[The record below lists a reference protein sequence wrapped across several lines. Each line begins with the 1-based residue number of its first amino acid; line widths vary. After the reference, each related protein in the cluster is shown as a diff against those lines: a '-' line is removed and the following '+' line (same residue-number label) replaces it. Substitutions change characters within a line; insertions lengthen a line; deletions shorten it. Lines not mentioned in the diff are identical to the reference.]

1 MLEEYWAEVC
11 KVLKQ
16 EMSSFA
22 FDTWI
27 TPIIPISMDDT
38 NVVLKTK
45 TPYHRQNIY
54 DKYFQ
59 LLQEVFNHVAGKV
72 YNISIL
78 SDEEKEDTKT
88 TIKINNAPKD
98 KNGILNPKYTF
109 NTFVIGKSNELAHA
123 AALATAE
130 NPGNAYNPLF
140 LYGGV
145 GLGKTHLMHAIGNYV
160 LTQNENAKVLYITTE
175 KFTNELIQSIQNN
188 QTEEFRSKY
197 RNIDVLLID
206 DIQFLMSKER
216 SQEEFFHT
224 FNELYENHKQIV
236 ICSDRPPKDINPLED
251 RLKSRFEWGLIA
263 DIGKPDYET
272 RYAILRKKSELEHI
286 NIDEA
291 ILSTIALKVESNIRE
306 LEGILNKIIA
316 LASLTNSEITM
327 QLAENAISDLHHSQE
342 KVINIDYIQNMVA
355 KYYNLSQNDFKIK
368 RRSGDI
374 AYPRQI
380 AMYLCKQLTTS
391 TLVEIGKQFGGRDHT
406 TVLYA
411 CNRIEEEMNINPNTK
426 MIVDNIK
433 KSILG

>member
-1 MLEEYWAEVC
+1 MMEEVWSTVC
-11 KVLKQ
+11 DILAQ
-16 EMSSFA
+16 E
-22 FDTWI
+22 I
-27 TPIIPISMDDT
+27 TPIIFSTWVKTLEPVSDDGLT
-38 NVVLKTK
+38 IVFKTK
-45 TPYHRQNIY
+45 SEYQKGQVEIKFLPMIKSAYKQVTGRDYEFNIIV
-54 DKYFQ
+54 DGSTT
-59 LLQEVFNHVAGKV
+59 E
-72 YNISIL
+72 NINVI
-78 SDEEKEDTKT
+78 DNTH
-88 TIKINNAPKD
+88 KD
-98 KNGILNPKYTF
+98 KNNVLNPKYTF
-109 NTFVIGKSNELAHA
+109 DTFVIGKSNEFAHA
-123 AALATAE
+123 AALAVGE
-130 NPGNAYNPLF
+130 NPGKAYNPLF

-145 GLGKTHLMHAIGNYV
+145 GLGKTHLMHAVGNYV
-160 LTQNENAKVLYITTE
+160 MSQNENAKILYITTE
-175 KFTNELIQSIQNN
+175 KFTNELIQAIQNN
-188 QTEEFRSKY
+188 KTEEFRSKY

-206 DIQFLMSKER
+206 DIQFLISKER

-224 FNELYENHKQIV
+224 FNELYESHKQIV

-272 RYAILRKKSELEHI
+272 RYAILRKKSQLDKI
-286 NIDEA
+286 NISDD
-291 ILSTIALKVESNIRE
+291 ILAMIALKVESNIRE

-327 QLAENAISDLHHSQE
+327 ELAERAVGDLHHSQE
-342 KVINIDYIQNMVA
+342 KVVNIDYIQNVVA

-411 CNRIEEEMNINPNTK
+411 CNRIEEEISINPNTK

-433 KSILG
+433 KMILG

>member
-1 MLEEYWAEVC
+1 MYEELWSRVC
-11 KVLKQ
+11 GLLK
-16 EMSSFA
+16 EDMSFISYE
-22 FDTWI
+22 TWI
-27 TPIIPISMDDT
+27 LP
-38 NVVLKTK
+38 
-45 TPYHRQNIY
+45 
-54 DKYFQ
+54 
-59 LLQEVFNHVAGKV
+59 A
-72 YNISIL
+72 SIL
-78 SDEEKEDTKT
+78 SMDESNVYIKVRTVFQKTNLETKYTDLVRNAFKQATGKEYALHFTCEEEEKRGVPTP
-88 TIKINNAPKD
+88 IQAPLER
-98 KNGILNPKYTF
+98 NSVLNPKYTF

-145 GLGKTHLMHAIGNYV
+145 GLGKTHLMHAIGNFV
-160 LTQNENAKVLYITTE
+160 LDQNPEAKVLYITTE
-175 KFTNELIQSIQNN
+175 KFTNELIQAIQNN
-188 QTEEFRSKY
+188 KTDEFRSKY
-197 RNIDVLLID
+197 RSIDVLLID
-206 DIQFLMSKER
+206 DIQFLISKER

-224 FNELYENHKQIV
+224 FNELYESHKQIV

-251 RLKSRFEWGLIA
+251 RLKSRFEWGLIV

-272 RYAILRKKSELEHI
+272 RYAILRKKSQLDNI
-286 NIDEA
+286 RIDEQ

-306 LEGILNKIIA
+306 LEGTLNKIIA

-327 QLAENAISDLHHSQE
+327 QLAESAINDLHHSQD
-342 KVINIDYIQNMVA
+342 KVINIDYIQNVVA

-411 CNRIEEEMNINPNTK
+411 CNRIEEEININQNTK

-433 KSILG
+433 KLILD

>member
-1 MLEEYWAEVC
+1 MYDELWSRVC
-11 KVLKQ
+11 ALLK
-16 EMSSFA
+16 EDMSFISYE
-22 FDTWI
+22 TWI
-27 TPIIPISMDDT
+27 LP
-38 NVVLKTK
+38 
-45 TPYHRQNIY
+45 
-54 DKYFQ
+54 
-59 LLQEVFNHVAGKV
+59 A
-72 YNISIL
+72 SIL
-78 SDEEKEDTKT
+78 SMDENNVYIKVRSVFQKTNLETKYTDLVRNAFKQATGKEYALHFTCEEEEKRGVQ
-88 TIKINNAPKD
+88 APVQAPVER
-98 KNGILNPKYTF
+98 NSVLNPKYTF

-145 GLGKTHLMHAIGNYV
+145 GLGKTHLMHAIGNFV
-160 LTQNENAKVLYITTE
+160 LEQNPEAKVLYITTE
-175 KFTNELIQSIQNN
+175 KFTNELIQAIQNN
-188 QTEEFRSKY
+188 KTDEFRSKY
-197 RNIDVLLID
+197 RSIDVLLID
-206 DIQFLMSKER
+206 DIQFLISKER

-224 FNELYENHKQIV
+224 FNELYESHKQIV

-251 RLKSRFEWGLIA
+251 RLKSRFEWGLIV

-272 RYAILRKKSELEHI
+272 RYAILRKKSQLDNI
-286 NIDEA
+286 NIDDQ

-306 LEGILNKIIA
+306 LEGTLNKIIA

-327 QLAENAISDLHHSQE
+327 QLAESAISDLHHSQD
-342 KVINIDYIQNMVA
+342 KVINIDYIQNVVA

-411 CNRIEEEMNINPNTK
+411 CNRIEEEININQNTK

-433 KSILG
+433 KLILD

>member
-1 MLEEYWAEVC
+1 MMEEVWATVC
-11 KVLKQ
+11 ELVKQ
-16 EMSSFA
+16 DTSPISYE
-22 FDTWI
+22 TWI
-27 TPIIPISMDDT
+27 KTLVPISDDNST
-38 NVVLKTK
+38 IILKTQSEYQK
-45 TPYHRQNIY
+45 GQIESKYKLLIKNAYRQVTGKEYEIY
-54 DKYFQ
+54 IIVDDEIPEENKMP
-59 LLQEVFNHVAGKV
+59 E
-72 YNISIL
+72 SI
-78 SDEEKEDTKT
+78 
-88 TIKINNAPKD
+88 PQD
-98 KNGILNPKYTF
+98 KNSVLNPTYTF
-109 NTFVIGKSNELAHA
+109 EHFVIGKSNEFAHA
-123 AALATAE
+123 AALAVAE
-130 NPGNAYNPLF
+130 NPGKAYNPLF

-160 LTQNENAKVLYITTE
+160 KTQNPNARILYITTE
-175 KFTNELIQSIQNN
+175 KFTNELIGAIQNN
-188 QTEEFRSKY
+188 KTEEFRSKY

-206 DIQFLMSKER
+206 DIQFLISKER

-224 FNELYENHKQIV
+224 FNELYESHKQIV

-286 NIDEA
+286 SISDE
-291 ILSTIALKVESNIRE
+291 ILSSIALKVESNIRE

-327 QLAENAISDLHHSQE
+327 SLAEKAVGDLHHTQE
-342 KVINIDYIQNMVA
+342 KVIDIDYIQKVVA

-411 CNRIEEEMNINPNTK
+411 CNRIEEEISINPNTK

-433 KSILG
+433 KMILG

>member
-27 TPIIPISMDDT
+27 MPIVPISMDDS

-45 TPYHRQNIY
+45 TPYHKQNVY

-59 LLQEVFNHVAGKV
+59 LLQEVFNHVSGKV

-78 SDEEKEDTKT
+78 SDEEQEDDNT

-160 LTQNENAKVLYITTE
+160 LTQNEDAKVLYITTE

-236 ICSDRPPKDINPLED
+236 ICSDRPPKDISPLED

-368 RRSGDI
+368 RRTGDI

-380 AMYLCKQLTTS
+380 AMYLCRQLTTS

-406 TVLYA
+406 TVLFA

>member
-1 MLEEYWAEVC
+1 MLEQYWAT
-11 KVLKQ
+11 VLDILKD
-16 EMSSFA
+16 EIPMLTYE
-22 FDTWI
+22 TWI
-27 TPIIPISMDDT
+27 KTLTPVSMDEE
-38 NVVLKTK
+38 NVVLKIK
-45 TPYHRQNIY
+45 TS
-54 DKYFQ
+54 FQ
-59 LLQEVFNHVAGKV
+59 KDYIRDRYLDLIRTAFKHVIGKDCNVEIIADSSGSTNVEVNQTPK
-72 YNISIL
+72 
-78 SDEEKEDTKT
+78 EK
-88 TIKINNAPKD
+88 NN
-98 KNGILNPKYTF
+98 ILNPKYTF
-109 NTFVIGKSNELAHA
+109 DTFVIGKSNELAHA
-123 AALATAE
+123 AALAAAE

-145 GLGKTHLMHAIGNYV
+145 GLGKTHLMHAIGNYIT
-160 LTQNENAKVLYITTE
+160 LQNENAKVIYITTE
-175 KFTNELIQSIQNN
+175 KFTNELIQAIQNN
-188 QTEEFRSKY
+188 KTEDFRTKY

-272 RYAILRKKSELEHI
+272 RYAILRKKSQLDNI
-286 NIDEA
+286 NIDDE

-306 LEGILNKIIA
+306 LEGTLNKMVA
-316 LASLTNSEITM
+316 RASLTN
-327 QLAENAISDLHHSQE
+327 AIGDLNHSQD
-342 KVINIDYIQNMVA
+342 KVINVDYIQNVVA

-380 AMYLCKQLTTS
+380 AMFLCKQLTTS
-391 TLVEIGKQFGGRDHT
+391 TLVDIGKQFGGRDHT

-411 CNRIEEEMNINPNTK
+411 CNRIEKEISINPNTK

-433 KSILG
+433 KMILG

>member
-1 MLEEYWAEVC
+1 MLEEYWSEVC

-27 TPIIPISMDDT
+27 MPIVPISMDDT

-45 TPYHRQNIY
+45 TPYHKQNIY

-78 SDEEKEDTKT
+78 SDEEREDNNT

-160 LTQNENAKVLYITTE
+160 LTQNEDAKVLYITTE

-236 ICSDRPPKDINPLED
+236 ICSDRPPKDISPLED

-263 DIGKPDYET
+263 DISKPDYET

-368 RRSGDI
+368 RRTGDI

-380 AMYLCKQLTTS
+380 AMYLCRQLTTS

-406 TVLYA
+406 TVLFA

>member
-160 LTQNENAKVLYITTE
+160 LTQNEDAKVLYITTE

>member
-1 MLEEYWAEVC
+1 MMEELWTTVCALIAED
-11 KVLKQ
+11 LPQ
-16 EMSSFA
+16 FSFEV
-22 FDTWI
+22 WI
-27 TPIIPISMDDT
+27 KPVKIESMDDT
-38 NVVLKTK
+38 SIVLRTQTK
-45 TPYHRQNIY
+45 
-54 DKYFQ
+54 FQ
-59 LLQEVFNHVAGKV
+59 KGHIIGRYKDLIRVALKQITGKE
-72 YNISIL
+72 YNITVV
-78 SDEEKEDTKT
+78 SDEEEKNSSTKIIQPSKERHS
-88 TIKINNAPKD
+88 
-98 KNGILNPKYTF
+98 ILNPKYTF
-109 NTFVIGKSNELAHA
+109 ETFVIGKSNELAHA
-123 AALATAE
+123 AALAAAE

-145 GLGKTHLMHAIGNYV
+145 GLGKTHLMHAVGNFV
-160 LTQNENAKVLYITTE
+160 FEQNPDAKVLYITTE
-175 KFTNELIQSIQNN
+175 KFTNELIQAIQNN
-188 QTEEFRSKY
+188 KTEEFRSKY

-206 DIQFLMSKER
+206 DIQFLISKER

-272 RYAILRKKSELEHI
+272 RYAILRKKSELDNI
-286 NIDEA
+286 NIDDE
-291 ILSTIALKVESNIRE
+291 ILSTIALRVESNIRE
-306 LEGILNKIIA
+306 LEGTLNKIIA

-342 KVINIDYIQNMVA
+342 KVINIDYIQNVVA
-355 KYYNLSQNDFKIK
+355 KYYNLTQNDFKIK

-411 CNRIEEEMNINPNTK
+411 CNRIEEEINLNPNTK

-433 KSILG
+433 KMILG

>member
-1 MLEEYWAEVC
+1 MYDELWSRVC
-11 KVLKQ
+11 ELLK
-16 EMSSFA
+16 EDMSFISYE
-22 FDTWI
+22 TWI
-27 TPIIPISMDDT
+27 LP
-38 NVVLKTK
+38 
-45 TPYHRQNIY
+45 
-54 DKYFQ
+54 
-59 LLQEVFNHVAGKV
+59 A
-72 YNISIL
+72 SIL
-78 SDEEKEDTKT
+78 SMDENNVYIKVRTVFQKTNLETKYTDLVRNAFKQATGKEYALHFTCEEEEKRGVQ
-88 TIKINNAPKD
+88 APVQAPIER
-98 KNGILNPKYTF
+98 NSVLNPKYTF

-145 GLGKTHLMHAIGNYV
+145 GLGKTHLMHAIGNFV
-160 LTQNENAKVLYITTE
+160 LEQNPEAKVLYITTE
-175 KFTNELIQSIQNN
+175 KFTNELIQAIQNN
-188 QTEEFRSKY
+188 KTDEFRSKY
-197 RNIDVLLID
+197 RSIDVLLID
-206 DIQFLMSKER
+206 DIQFLISKER

-224 FNELYENHKQIV
+224 FNELYESHKQIV

-251 RLKSRFEWGLIA
+251 RLKSRFEWGLIV

-272 RYAILRKKSELEHI
+272 RYAILRKKSQLD
-286 NIDEA
+286 NISIDDQ

-306 LEGILNKIIA
+306 LEGTLNKIIA

-327 QLAENAISDLHHSQE
+327 QLAESAISDLHHSQD
-342 KVINIDYIQNMVA
+342 KVINIDYIQNVVA

-411 CNRIEEEMNINPNTK
+411 CNRIEEEININQNTK

-433 KSILG
+433 KLILD

>member
-27 TPIIPISMDDT
+27 MPIVPISMDDS

-45 TPYHRQNIY
+45 TPYHKQNVY

-78 SDEEKEDTKT
+78 SDEEQEDDNT

-160 LTQNENAKVLYITTE
+160 LTQNEDAKVLYITTE

-236 ICSDRPPKDINPLED
+236 ICSDRPPKDISPLED

-368 RRSGDI
+368 RRTGDI

-380 AMYLCKQLTTS
+380 AMYLCRQLTTS

-406 TVLYA
+406 TVLFA

>member
-1 MLEEYWAEVC
+1 MVEECWATVADIIKEELP
-11 KVLKQ
+11 VLTY
-16 EMSSFA
+16 E
-22 FDTWI
+22 TWI
-27 TPIIPISMDDT
+27 KTLTPVSMDDNT
-38 NVVLKTK
+38 VVLKIKTK
-45 TPYHRQNIY
+45 
-54 DKYFQ
+54 FQ
-59 LLQEVFNHVAGKV
+59 KD
-72 YNISIL
+72 Y
-78 SDEEKEDTKT
+78 
-88 TIKINNAPKD
+88 IKDRYLDFI
-98 KNGILNPKYTF
+98 KNGFKLVTGKEYNVEIIADSNTTVETPSISKEKNSILNPKYTF
-109 NTFVIGKSNELAHA
+109 DTFVIGKSNELAHA
-123 AALATAE
+123 AALAAAE

-145 GLGKTHLMHAIGNYV
+145 GLGKTHLMHAIGNYI
-160 LTQNENAKVLYITTE
+160 TSKQEDAKVVYITTE
-175 KFTNELIQSIQNN
+175 KFTNELIQAIQNN
-188 QTEEFRSKY
+188 KTEDFRTKY

-272 RYAILRKKSELEHI
+272 RYAILRKKSELD
-286 NIDEA
+286 NIQIDDE

-306 LEGILNKIIA
+306 LEGTLNKIIA
-316 LASLTNSEITM
+316 VASLTNSEITM
-327 QLAENAISDLHHSQE
+327 QLAENAIGDLHYSQD
-342 KVINIDYIQNMVA
+342 KVINVDYIQNVVA

-380 AMYLCKQLTTS
+380 AMFLCKQLTTS
-391 TLVEIGKQFGGRDHT
+391 TLVDIGKQFGGRDHT

-411 CNRIEEEMNINPNTK
+411 CNRIEKEMSINPNTK

-433 KSILG
+433 KMIVD

>member
-1 MLEEYWAEVC
+1 MLEEYWAT
-11 KVLKQ
+11 VLSILKD
-16 EMSSFA
+16 EIPIITY
-22 FDTWI
+22 DTWI
-27 TPIIPISMDDT
+27 KALSPVSMDDNT
-38 NVVLKTK
+38 IVLKIRTSFQKDYIDRRYLDFIK
-45 TPYHRQNIY
+45 TAFRHVTGKDYDVKIISGITIPDPTVEKNQN
-54 DKYFQ
+54 
-59 LLQEVFNHVAGKV
+59 NR
-72 YNISIL
+72 
-78 SDEEKEDTKT
+78 
-88 TIKINNAPKD
+88 NNF
-98 KNGILNPKYTF
+98 LNPKYTF
-109 NTFVIGKSNELAHA
+109 DTFVIGKSNELAHA
-123 AALATAE
+123 AALAVAE

-145 GLGKTHLMHAIGNYV
+145 GLGKTHLMHAIGNYI
-160 LTQNENAKVLYITTE
+160 TSKNENAKVIYITTE
-175 KFTNELIQSIQNN
+175 KFTNELIQAIQNN
-188 QTEEFRSKY
+188 MTEDFRLKY
-197 RNIDVLLID
+197 RSIDVLLID

-272 RYAILRKKSELEHI
+272 RYAILRKKSQLD
-286 NIDEA
+286 NIKIDDE

-306 LEGILNKIIA
+306 LEGTLNKIIA

-327 QLAENAISDLHHSQE
+327 QLAENAIADLNQSQD
-342 KVINIDYIQNMVA
+342 KVINIDYIQNVVA
-355 KYYNLSQNDFKIK
+355 KYYNLDQNDFKIK

-391 TLVEIGKQFGGRDHT
+391 TLVDIGKQFGGRDHT

-411 CNRIEEEMNINPNTK
+411 CNRIEKEISINPNTK

-433 KSILG
+433 KMILS

>member
-78 SDEEKEDTKT
+78 SDEEKEDDKT

-109 NTFVIGKSNELAHA
+109 STFVIGKSNELAHA

-160 LTQNENAKVLYITTE
+160 LTQNEDAKVLYITTE

-286 NIDEA
+286 SIDEA